1 MEYINLGLVP
11 ENNVLP
17 HMFLDHCNEGHLRIL
32 LYIQGTRQG
41 RTMDILHVWEE
52 LSRNF
57 IFMVNVS
64 GIVIVQ
70 ERTPGDILFPI

>member
-1 MEYINLGLVP
+1 MKDIWEYV
-11 ENNVLP
+11 
-17 HMFLDHCNEGHLRIL
+17 L

-52 LSRNF
+52 LSRTF

-64 GIVIVQ
+64 GLVIVQ
-70 ERTPGDILFPI
+70 ERTSGDILFPI